1 MSVSESCETSSGGVQ
16 GDFWRGGRGLNK
28 CGRSRR
34 GGGGCFCLKRID
46 LLLTDGKAGMEVN

>member
-34 GGGGCFCLKRID
+34 GGFVLLEEDRLLKYPND
-46 LLLTDGKAGMEVN
+46 ENYDC